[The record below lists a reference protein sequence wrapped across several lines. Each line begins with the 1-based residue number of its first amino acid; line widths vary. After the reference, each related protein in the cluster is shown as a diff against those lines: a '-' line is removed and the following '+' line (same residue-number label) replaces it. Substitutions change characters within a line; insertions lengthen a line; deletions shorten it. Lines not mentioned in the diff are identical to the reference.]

1 MVGLPSLYG
10 ETDHMITR
18 RKFFTSSALA
28 ASSLAGFPHLAK
40 STEALQTAPGQKPG
54 RIILLV
60 ADGMSLGTLT
70 CADYLSRHMRQRS
83 LTWINL
89 LQKPQTRCGLMSM
102 RSINSMVTDSSAASS
117 SWGSGSRVKNGVVN
131 QLPSGKKLTTLYE
144 LFAQQGWKRGLVTT
158 TEITHATPAG
168 FAACVDSRDTGTLI
182 AEQYLERK
190 VDVLLGG
197 GQKFFDPK
205 RRKDQRDLQAE
216 FAGADYQVV
225 QTAAELTDA
234 SVDRRWLGIF
244 SASHLPFTIDQLA
257 SEELQARV
265 PTLAAMTRRALEWLG
280 RHEHFILQVEGGR
293 VDHGAHNC
301 DAPAALR
308 DMIAFDE
315 ALDVVLAFQQQHPD
329 TLVVVTTDHGNGN
342 MGVNGSGAAYGQSSQ
357 MFKKVA
363 DVKAS
368 LAEVM
373 RQLRKKPPEGS
384 VIEEEKKNDKAPPS
398 ASDTKGEAKTAKQ
411 KARATAKKTATNANT
426 NATMAVKPRVKDYVP
441 TIKEIQQIVGAT
453 TGYKVSGRRAGWFR
467 AYLEKKGTCVYEP
480 MNSDVV
486 QLGQLLG
493 NHIAVGWTGNMH
505 TSDYVPV
512 TAIGPGAE
520 RFEGFIQNVDVF
532 RHCTQLAGIDF
543 KNPEEPLLA
552 AIGPE
557 AADVE
562 NLAEYAMV

>member
-1 MVGLPSLYG
+1 
-10 ETDHMITR
+10 MITR

-28 ASSLAGFPHLAK
+28 AGGVVGFPHLAQ
-40 STEALQTAPGQKPG
+40 SADTLIATPGQKPG
-54 RIILLV
+54 RIIHLV

-70 CADYLSRHMRQRS
+70 CADYLSQHVRQRG
-83 LTWINL
+83 LTWIDL
-89 LQKPQTRCGLMSM
+89 MQKPHVRRGLMNM

-168 FAACVDSRDTGTLI
+168 FAACVDSRDTGTMI
-182 AEQYLERK
+182 AVQYLQRQ

-205 RRKDQRDLQAE
+205 RRKDKRNLKVEYA
-216 FAGADYQVV
+216 AADYEVM
-225 QTAAELTDA
+225 QTAAELA
-234 SVDRRWLGIF
+234 GAPVDKRWLGIF
-244 SASHLPFTIDQLA
+244 STSHLPFTVDQMHDA
-257 SEELQARV
+257 KLQQNV

-315 ALDVVLAFQQQHPD
+315 ALDEALAFQQQHPD

-342 MGVNGSGAAYGQSSQ
+342 MGVNGSGTAYGRSSQ

-373 RQLRKKPPEGS
+373 RQLRKKPPEDGA
-384 VIEEEKKNDKAPPS
+384 IEEDKKDDEAPPS
-398 ASDTKGEAKTAKQ
+398 AADTKAETKADSLDAKSTTNAVAGATSTAKP
-411 KARATAKKTATNANT
+411 
-426 NATMAVKPRVKDYVP
+426 KPKDYVP
-441 TIKEIQQIVGAT
+441 TVKEIQTIVGAT
-453 TGYKVSGRRAGWFR
+453 TGYKVSDRRAGWLR
-467 AYLEKKGTCVYEP
+467 AYLEKKGTCVYEL

-486 QLGQLLG
+486 QLGQLMG
-493 NHIAVGWTGNMH
+493 NHIAVGWAGNVH
-505 TSDYVPV
+505 TSDYVTLTTV
-512 TAIGPGAE
+512 GPGSE

-532 RHCTQLAGIDF
+532 RHYTELAGIDF
-543 KNPEEPLLA
+543 RNPEEPLIA
-552 AIGPE
+552 AGGPE
-557 AADVE
+557 AGDVE
-562 NLAEYAMV
+562 NLAEYAFV